1 MIIYNLLEKC
11 GLESRYKYFFD
22 SGVTDGWDFIDR
34 VKDDDLNKEGFTQL
48 ERKSF
53 ENLKD
58 LVRSIRARPDPGGHG
73 QVAGKKEEFSLQYTY
88 PECPVPRNIPDMDPA
103 QNTVEDLMLRICLEN
118 VDNSKG
124 VCLFTVDGMPLTDD
138 PFLNTWSL
146 KARHI
151 KDKDILYAIFTPV
164 QNLKQKRCIE
174 KPVEEARGEHIVKC
188 RIMLMPK
195 GNFDISVNLKKD
207 TINDLRRKL
216 SLESEVPVQVLHYQG
231 IHVVDKILADCGI
244 SEDRRSTVTF
254 SLSSFHD
261 EHQDYNSLFD
271 NDVTLSKP
279 QTKKGQSVFLALLYS
294 VRAKMIGGE
303 SKHLIAYIW
312 QLTGCN
318 PLAQSLYQ
326 LISRNDYVTSIQRI
340 AIFEGLYLLFRKL
353 LPTPGKHTEEK
364 PIEDTDVFEY
374 SSHCWAYLITYAKE
388 EPLADEKHALIQLS
402 SEDGHR
408 FHEPVVLVP
417 GTVIFER
424 ADIQRKIDGSQIPL
438 EKRSLKRH
446 TDLEKVLLSLPPSF
460 KIYYS
465 WISDGDMLGVN
476 FQVDVKDT
484 FTNMTEKLTEF
495 PFLRVTPP
503 LHLKAA
509 GQHGPLPV
517 LLSEDN
523 LGICLCKNKQQP
535 KQIQVM
541 NFLSGKKE
549 LVDLEELA
557 SRIGNLSDDQKLL
570 TCRTPKEAILVLM
583 DTSSSMEEECEL
595 KMRKIDAVKE
605 LFDSFASR
613 TMAYD
618 FYHVIGLVGFSTDV
632 KLLHTFKETLETF
645 KQSLRNLQPNGRT
658 VLYDALQQGVKE
670 MEEVK
675 KRFPDCRLRIICLT
689 DGNNVGST
697 VKPETVAV
705 NLIKSNIIVDSVLLG
720 KVDNNMLHGISI
732 ATGGCCFKP
741 ETLTDGLKLFEC
753 ETVLSLEMRKPRK
766 KLDPSSIT
774 SETVLTSIFAQQ
786 GYDDLPETSLPSG
799 FNNTVTVAQNAF
811 KSLRSK
817 KYSSME
823 RGKRVLEELR
833 ILHCHPH
840 PYFSV
845 FPSDSDFSFWKI
857 LMQGPPAT
865 PYENGTFKLY
875 CQFGPDYPVKPPTI
889 RFVTAIYHCNIN
901 SSGRICHHIFDHGY
915 NAHITM
921 KEILEAVYG
930 LLIAPE
936 AEDALDSILAEKLV
950 SSREEYTQE
959 AKEQTAKTA
968 AKSFDEMEQE
978 LVGQVPVPM
987 APMHLSCFIT
997 GKLLVDP
1004 VKTRYDTVYE
1014 RRAIEDFLKTGMFDP
1029 QMGKDNPLGLSDL
1042 TPDPEMKQRLTKF
1055 RLHQIVS
1062 SDKQHISQT

>member
-1 MIIYNLLEKC
+1 
-11 GLESRYKYFFD
+11 
-22 SGVTDGWDFIDR
+22 
-34 VKDDDLNKEGFTQL
+34 
-48 ERKSF
+48 
-53 ENLKD
+53 
-58 LVRSIRARPDPGGHG
+58 
-73 QVAGKKEEFSLQYTY
+73 
-88 PECPVPRNIPDMDPA
+88 
-103 QNTVEDLMLRICLEN
+103 
-118 VDNSKG
+118 
-124 VCLFTVDGMPLTDD
+124 
-138 PFLNTWSL
+138 
-146 KARHI
+146 
-151 KDKDILYAIFTPV
+151 
-164 QNLKQKRCIE
+164 
-174 KPVEEARGEHIVKC
+174 
-188 RIMLMPK
+188 
-195 GNFDISVNLKKD
+195 
-207 TINDLRRKL
+207 
-216 SLESEVPVQVLHYQG
+216 
-231 IHVVDKILADCGI
+231 
-244 SEDRRSTVTF
+244 
-254 SLSSFHD
+254 
-261 EHQDYNSLFD
+261 
-271 NDVTLSKP
+271 
-279 QTKKGQSVFLALLYS
+279 
-294 VRAKMIGGE
+294 
-303 SKHLIAYIW
+303 
-312 QLTGCN
+312 
-318 PLAQSLYQ
+318 
-326 LISRNDYVTSIQRI
+326 
-340 AIFEGLYLLFRKL
+340 
-353 LPTPGKHTEEK
+353 
-364 PIEDTDVFEY
+364 
-374 SSHCWAYLITYAKE
+374 
-388 EPLADEKHALIQLS
+388 
-402 SEDGHR
+402 
-408 FHEPVVLVP
+408 
-417 GTVIFER
+417 
-424 ADIQRKIDGSQIPL
+424 
-438 EKRSLKRH
+438 
-446 TDLEKVLLSLPPSF
+446 
-460 KIYYS
+460 
-465 WISDGDMLGVN
+465 MLGVN

-523 LGICLCKNKQQP
+523 LGICLCKDKQQP
-535 KQIQVM
+535 KQIHVM
-541 NFLSGKKE
+541 NFLSGKEE

-618 FYHVIGLVGFSTDV
+618 FYHVIGLMGFSTDV

-705 NLIKSNIIVDSVLLG
+705 NLIKSNIIVDSVLIG
-720 KVDNNMLHGISI
+720 KVDNSMLHGISI

-901 SSGRICHHIFDHGY
+901 SSGRICHNIFDHGY

-936 AEDALDSILAEKLV
+936 ADDPLDSILAEKLV

-959 AKEQTAKTA
+959 ARDQTAKTA

-987 APMHLSCFIT
+987 APRHLSCFIT
-997 GKLLVDP
+997 GKLFVDP
-1004 VKTRYDTVYE
+1004 VKTKYHTVYE

-1029 QMGKDNPLGLSDL
+1029 QMGKDFPFGLSDL
-1042 TPDPEMKQRLTKF
+1042 IPDPEMKQRLTIF

-1062 SDKQHISQT
+1062 KLTQRGTFAGNDAIRAFAGSSTCSPPFMERQHFSNQLECLGLKLREIIEDGNCLFRALGDQLEGHSRGHLELRKETIQYMRSHPKDFESFVSGVSYADHLSELAQWGTFAGAVAIQAFASRRKLKVVIHQLNSKLLVRSSSQIQDLEKHACIELHIAFCHGNHYDSVRRIGDDSETPAQLRIEELVPKTPSHLLCSLTGKIIVDPVKTKYDTDYERRAIEEYLKTGMFDPQMGKDYPLGLSDLIPDPEMKKRVAFFRLHQIE